1 MQWVKNLENYLW
13 FQKLW
18 SLVSFLKQRQIG
30 AGCDVGPKLFPRK
43 SHHLSFLPIGFT
55 LNTNH
60 RCWMGSFTWRKWLY
74 IQSETSIYWFMN
86 WTALEHWSIQT
97 FFAMFTSW
105 LIIWMS
111 WLEEVGC
118 EEWAVGCQLAKL
130 LQVGSSQAAAQIERF
145 WSLHKSETPPL
156 PLQAW
161 MMGSLTR
168 SVSSC
173 QLFWLSANK
182 SASIPAFHLGWVHS
196 LLLSHP
202 SKCCRVQT
210 RWP

>member
-43 SHHLSFLPIGFT
+43 SHHLSFLPIGST

-74 IQSETSIYWFMN
+74 IRSETYIYWFIN

-111 WLEEVGC
+111 WLEEGSRMWRMSSWMSVGKAFAG
-118 EEWAVGCQLAKL
+118 WQQSGGRANRKVL
-130 LQVGSSQAAAQIERF
+130 
-145 WSLHKSETPPL
+145 
-156 PLQAW
+156 
-161 MMGSLTR
+161 
-168 SVSSC
+168 VS
-173 QLFWLSANK
+173 A
-182 SASIPAFHLGWVHS
+182 
-196 LLLSHP
+196 
-202 SKCCRVQT
+202 
-210 RWP
+210 